1 MPDRPIDPPPAPLP
15 PDPPDEPVNPQA
27 ALDSDATGPRAWTSS
42 SSGEIIHWRGPSPF
56 HFVTVPEEQSA
67 AIEAVSSL
75 VTYGWGAIPVK
86 ARIGRTDFTT
96 SLFPRGELYLVPVK
110 VAVRRAEDLALGDE
124 VTVHLRLDA

>member
-1 MPDRPIDPPPAPLP
+1 MDL
-15 PDPPDEPVNPQA
+15 EFH
-27 ALDSDATGPRAWTSS
+27 
-42 SSGEIIHWRGPSPF
+42 GEIIHWRGPSPF

-96 SLFPRGELYLVPVK
+96 SLFPRGDLYLVPVK